1 MRRPDGPQAV
11 LFGNECN
18 IAFKSKSEGR
28 RSGAEVVEGGDGR
41 GLLGCL
47 ETNKSQVV

>member
-47 ETNKSQVV
+47 ETNNSQVV